1 MYINV
6 HKQITQKANEDIWD
20 VEFSHI
26 IHIYSL
32 FWKSIIRMWSA
43 KCFKYTQTHIII
55 YTLSAY
61 FYVNINRTL
70 ASATKILVK
79 ELRNNKFNA

>member
-1 MYINV
+1 MNTNRGILLCTYLMYINV

-32 FWKSIIRMWSA
+32 F
-43 KCFKYTQTHIII
+43 
-55 YTLSAY
+55 
-61 FYVNINRTL
+61 
-70 ASATKILVK
+70 
-79 ELRNNKFNA
+79 